1 MRPGKILTF
10 GHLSSSFVFDRFA
23 VEQICFRPKPAKVVF
38 FVLSHM
44 ELLLFPSSMAHTASH
59 EDLSAKSG
67 SLGLSEVGDRVGSRV
82 GRVVRR

>member
-10 GHLSSSFVFDRFA
+10 WHLSSSFVFDRFA

-38 FVLSHM
+38 FALSHM
-44 ELLLFPSSMAHTASH
+44 ELLFPSSMTPIASQ

-67 SLGLSEVGDRVGSRV
+67 SLGLSEVGGGVGSRV